1 MTERIITSGTPLAN
15 AWLQSPCS
23 VLYELA
29 KHRPGQ
35 DIRLELGGALFTLV
49 QNGNTAREI
58 LRNTQ
63 DRYLKYYGS
72 YKRLFG
78 ESRLTTDGARWR
90 KLRDFSQPHITE
102 ANADD
107 IVQYTQTFFRSAIA
121 TLVTKPDG
129 SAQSVDAEIDF
140 AAAATLC
147 KVVLGFQIE
156 DWGNQ
161 TINDIRLI
169 LNLASWE
176 NFPRP
181 QGAGLDHAMLQI
193 DAEDAQARLHDR
205 FAKMLESQATVDPS
219 SLFSTLA
226 MAGPDEVDI
235 FGELSTMLFAGFDTT
250 SSAITWAMFLLGQD
264 HDLQARLRQS
274 VRDCTRNAPLCAGD
288 LLKLHDL
295 NAFFLEALRIFPPI
309 PVLSRIAKSDDQ
321 IGDLEIAEGGRVLVS
336 MIGIQQDPTIFEN
349 PMSVRLDRHPDGT
362 LRKENA
368 SNFVPFGD
376 GRRVCPGARFAN
388 LEALTALAVILDTVS
403 IQTPKSEQ
411 IGLRWDASMR
421 QENGTRLILKALS

>member
-1 MTERIITSGTPLAN
+1 MST

-35 DIRLELGGALFTLV
+35 DIRLELGGVVLTLV
-49 QNGNTAREI
+49 QNGTTARTI
-58 LRNTQ
+58 LRNTHN
-63 DRYLKYYGS
+63 RYQKYYGS

-78 ESRLTTDGARWR
+78 ESRLTTEGDHWR
-90 KLRDFSQPHITE
+90 KLRNFSQPHITE

-107 IVQYTQTFFRSAIA
+107 ILHYTQRYFRSAIE
-121 TLVTKPDG
+121 TLIAASDG
-129 SAQSVDAEIDF
+129 TAQPVESEIDY

-156 DWGNQ
+156 DWGKQ

-181 QGAGLDHAMLQI
+181 QGGGVDYAMLQL
-193 DAEDAQARLHDR
+193 DAEDAKTRLQER
-205 FAKMLESQATVDPS
+205 FNRMLATQEVDKPT

-226 MAGPDEVDI
+226 AADPDEVDI

-250 SSAITWAMFLLGQD
+250 SSAITWAMFMLGQD
-264 HDLQARLRQS
+264 QALQTRLRQS
-274 VRDCTRNAPLCAGD
+274 VRQLTQQGPLRAND
-288 LLKLHDL
+288 LLQLHDL
-295 NAFFLEALRIFPPI
+295 NAFLLEALRIFPPI

-321 IGDLEIAEGGRVLVS
+321 IGELEIEEGSRILVS
-336 MIGIQQDPTIFEN
+336 MIGIQQDPNVFET
-349 PMSVRLDRHPDGT
+349 PLAVKLDRHPNGM
-362 LRKENA
+362 LRNENT

-376 GRRVCPGARFAN
+376 GRRICPGARFAN
-388 LEALTALAVILDTVS
+388 LEALAALAVILEAVS
-403 IQTPKSEQ
+403 IETPKSDF

-421 QENGTRLILKALS
+421 QENGTRLILKPLS